1 MDDQESALAALGY
14 HCRVQGHA
22 EGALWRLTT
31 PEGAI
36 ASGAAPSH
44 RSARR
49 DAAFA
54 AFALSAIARIRQRG
68 R

>member
-1 MDDQESALAALGY
+1 MEEQESALAALGY

-22 EGALWRLTT
+22 AGALWRLTT
-31 PEGAI
+31 PEGAT
-36 ASGAAPSH
+36 ATGAAPSD

-54 AFALSAIARIRQRG
+54 AFILSAMARIRRRG